1 MSINILI
8 ADDHDIIREGIK
20 SVLAARPEYKVCAEA
35 ANGEEALELVEQFK
49 PDVLLL
55 DVSMPKLSGL
65 DVLARIKKLSPETKI
80 IMITV
85 HKMGAYVLKA
95 IRAGVAGYINKENVA
110 EELITALARV
120 LRGATYLGASI
131 SDYIAEVVGNSSKEE
146 LSHKNILTDRELD
159 ILRLVGEGKSAKEIA
174 AVLCLSRRTVE
185 NYKNNILKKLNL
197 HRSADLVKYALENKI
212 IETR

>member
-1 MSINILI
+1 MPVNILI

-95 IRAGVAGYINKENVA
+95 IRSGVAGYINKENVA
-110 EELITALARV
+110 EELITALTRV

-197 HRSADLVKYALENKI
+197 HRSADLVKYALEQKI
-212 IETR
+212 I

>member
-1 MSINILI
+1 MPVNILI

-110 EELITALARV
+110 EELITALVRV

-185 NYKNNILKKLNL
+185 NYKNNMLKKLNL
-197 HRSADLVKYALENKI
+197 HKTSDLIRYALENKI
-212 IETR
+212 IEAH